1 MLQAKAELRNLI
13 SYLIIPQTHLA
24 AVTTPNTHK
33 HTHTHT
39 HTHTHQFKAIFSV
52 LFLNL
57 NIFLL

>member
-24 AVTTPNTHK
+24 AVTTPNTH
-33 HTHTHT
+33 THT

-57 NIFLL
+57 NIFFL

>member
-24 AVTTPNTHK
+24 AVTTPNTH
-33 HTHTHT
+33 THT